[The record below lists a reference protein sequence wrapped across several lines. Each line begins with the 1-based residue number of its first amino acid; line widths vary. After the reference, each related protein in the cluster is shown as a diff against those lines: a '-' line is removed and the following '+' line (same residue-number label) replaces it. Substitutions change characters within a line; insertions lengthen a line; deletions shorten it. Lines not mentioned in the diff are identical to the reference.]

1 MMNTLEYI
9 KRQITYATSG
19 WDGILKDLTDDQ
31 CNWPPPGTCNS
42 IAATLLHV
50 YGVEDFLIQSK
61 LKHQS
66 TLWEIEGWADKIGVS
81 AIPDKYN
88 QWTEMKRS
96 TLPITALLAYGLRT
110 RSATNRYLSTLT
122 PEELEREVEL
132 LGGTRS
138 VAETL
143 SFLVIHLTRHSGEI
157 AVLKGLQGL
166 KGQTA

>member
-1 MMNTLEYI
+1 METLEYI
-9 KRQITYATSG
+9 KSQITYATSG

-31 CNWPPPGTCNS
+31 CNWTPPGTCNS
-42 IAATLLHV
+42 IAATVLHV
-50 YGVEDFLIQSK
+50 YGAEDSLIQSK

-66 TLWEIEGWADKIGVS
+66 PLWEIEGWADKIGVS
-81 AIPDKYN
+81 AIPDPNN
-88 QWTEMKRS
+88 QWTEVKRN
-96 TLPITALLAYGLRT
+96 TLPITTLLAYGQRIH
-110 RSATNRYLSTLT
+110 SATNHYLSTLI

-132 LGGTRS
+132 LGSTRS

-166 KGQTA
+166 KGQMA